1 LLTPAISGTHAN
13 SLTDALRAVDIGSRS
28 EYPGDLLERQLEKF
42 HFQQQLI
49 LIPELIEIL
58 NSLSTAASKAKPQKR
73 KRGRRPNLA
82 FDEFVRG
89 LLMIV
94 RQWGGHWSVHKI
106 DKVYKGE
113 LLDALLIMEPHLPPK
128 FYPQKA
134 ELGRAVEHIRR
145 NLNKYIAKNP
155 G

>member
-1 LLTPAISGTHAN
+1 
-13 SLTDALRAVDIGSRS
+13 
-28 EYPGDLLERQLEKF
+28 
-42 HFQQQLI
+42 
-49 LIPELIEIL
+49 
-58 NSLSTAASKAKPQKR
+58 
-73 KRGRRPNLA
+73 
-82 FDEFVRG
+82 
-89 LLMIV
+89 MIV

-113 LLDALLIMEPHLPPK
+113 LLEALLIMEPHLPPK